1 MCTTAGRAVRAAS
14 RKEPA
19 GGGVFSSVPGA
30 TSRKATLCVRW
41 GIHSGFSVPT
51 TKMIAS
57 ATVTVCA
64 KISHNLCMKVSEVMK
79 REELMNYLES
89 LLQPGLFKDYCPNG
103 LQVEGRDEVRRVV
116 AGVTAS
122 QALLDAAVAAKA
134 DAVLVHHGYFWRGE
148 DGRITGMRKRRLAT
162 LIENDISLLAY
173 HLPLDAHPTLGNNAQ
188 WAAALG
194 WQAQG
199 RFGEQDIGWVG
210 TLPQPQTVAE
220 LATALTGA
228 LGRAPLVIGD
238 PARPISHLAWCSGG
252 AQGYFEQAIALG
264 FDAYLSGEISEQT
277 VHLAR
282 ESGVAYLACGHHA
295 TERFGARA
303 LAAHLQA
310 NFPVQCEFIDLDNPV

>member
-1 MCTTAGRAVRAAS
+1 MKLVELVEYLDRLL
-14 RKEPA
+14 EPA
-19 GGGVFSSVPGA
+19 KF
-30 TSRKATLCVRW
+30 R
-41 GIHSGFSVPT
+41 
-51 TKMIAS
+51 
-57 ATVTVCA
+57 
-64 KISHNLCMKVSEVMK
+64 
-79 REELMNYLES
+79 
-89 LLQPGLFKDYCPNG
+89 DYCPNG
-103 LQVEGRDEVRRVV
+103 LQVEGRAEVRRIV

-122 QALLDAAVAAKA
+122 QALLDAAVVAKA

-220 LATALTGA
+220 LAAGLTQS

-238 PARPISHLAWCSGG
+238 GARSISRLAWCSGG

-264 FDAYLSGEISEQT
+264 VDAYLSGEISEQT

-282 ESGVAYLACGHHA
+282 ESGVAYFAAGHHA

-303 LAAHLQA
+303 LALHLA
-310 NFPVQCEFIDLDNPV
+310 EHCGLDCRFVDVDNPV